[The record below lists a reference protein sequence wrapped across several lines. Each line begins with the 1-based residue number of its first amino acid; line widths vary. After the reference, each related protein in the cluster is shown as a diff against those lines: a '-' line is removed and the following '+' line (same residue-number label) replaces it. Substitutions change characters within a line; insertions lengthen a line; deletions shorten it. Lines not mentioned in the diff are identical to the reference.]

1 MVFGSGLLLDA
12 GIANLLS
19 LEPDMEIVDLSA
31 DETTGIVEQIERFQP
46 DVVVLDE
53 ITYQAG
59 ETGLLAFLERSSEP
73 RVVIVSADSNL
84 LFIYEGHQVPIKEA
98 TDLVDAV
105 RRLRERP

>member
-1 MVFGSGLLLDA
+1 LLLDA
-12 GIANLLS
+12 GITNLLS
-19 LEPDMEIVDLSA
+19 LEADIEIVDLSA
-31 DETTGIVEQIERFQP
+31 DETLGLIEQIEDLQP

-59 ETGLLAFLERSSEP
+59 ETGLLAFLERSSQP

-98 TDLVDAV
+98 ADLVNAV